1 MTFKSNLPKLA
12 SLDKRLNAFRSDLA
26 SIKLKGK
33 VEASKFVDGKPGA
46 ICAPVANLKGSPDL
60 TSNTDHQLLL
70 GEEVHIFEQA
80 NGSAWVQSKRDG
92 YTGYIDVSAIATD
105 VPTPNHT
112 VCVPFTFHYPQ
123 AELRQPPL
131 ATLSMGSRVIVCGEE
146 SVRGTKYLLLEDG
159 GAIIEKHLR
168 AVGEFDDDFILVC
181 EQLLNTPYLW
191 GGSSGLGIDCS
202 GLVQLSMRQCVREI
216 LRDSDM
222 QASTLGE
229 EIEPGE
235 NYSNLQRGDLIFWRG
250 HVAIHKGSVHRV
262 PHIIHAS
269 GHTMS
274 VAAEP
279 LVPALERIEYLYEK
293 PIGFRR
299 P

>member
-1 MTFKSNLPKLA
+1 MTFNSNLPKLA
-12 SLDKRLNAFRSDLA
+12 SFDKRLNAFRSDLA
-26 SIKLKGK
+26 NIKLKGK
-33 VEASKFVDGKPGA
+33 VEASVFVEGKPGA
-46 ICAPVANLKGSPDL
+46 ICVSVANLKGSPVL
-60 TSNTDHQLLL
+60 TSNTEHQLLL
-70 GEEVHIFEQA
+70 GEEVQIFEQA
-80 NGSAWVQSKRDG
+80 NGFAWVQSNRDG
-92 YTGYIDVSAIATD
+92 YTGYVAASAVTTD
-105 VPTPNHT
+105 VPTSTHT

-131 ATLSMGSRVIVCGEE
+131 AVLSMGSRVSVSGEE
-146 SVRGTKYLLLEDG
+146 SVRGTKYLLLEGG

-168 AVGEFDDDFILVC
+168 AIDEFDEDFISVC

-202 GLVQLSMRQCVREI
+202 GLVQLSMRQCGREI

-222 QASTLGE
+222 QAATLGE
-229 EIEPGE
+229 EIDPGE

-250 HVAIHKGSVHRV
+250 HAAIHKGTVHGV

>member
-1 MTFKSNLPKLA
+1 MTFISNLPKLA
-12 SLDKRLNAFRSDLA
+12 AFDKRLNVYRSDLA
-26 SIKLKGK
+26 NIDLKGK
-33 VEASKFVDGKPGA
+33 VEATDFVEGKSGV
-46 ICAPVANLKGSPDL
+46 ICMSVANLKGSPDL
-60 TSNTDHQLLL
+60 ASNTEHQLLL
-70 GEEVHIFEQA
+70 GEEVQIFERTDEH
-80 NGSAWVQSKRDG
+80 AWVQSSRDG
-92 YTGYIDVSAIATD
+92 YTGYVETGAITTD
-105 VPTPNHT
+105 APTPTHT
-112 VCVPFTFHYPQ
+112 VCVPFTFHYPK

-131 ATLSMGSRVIVCGEE
+131 ATLSMGSRVTVCGEE

-168 AVGEFDDDFILVC
+168 AIDEFDDDFISVC

-202 GLVQLSMRQCVREI
+202 GLVQLSMRQCGREI

-222 QASTLGE
+222 QAATLGE
-229 EIEPGE
+229 EIDPGE
-235 NYSNLQRGDLIFWRG
+235 NYNNLQRGDLIFWRG
-250 HVAIHKGSVHRV
+250 HVAIHKGTVHRV
-262 PHIIHAS
+262 SHIIHAS

-279 LVPALERIEYLYEK
+279 LAPALERIEYLYEK

>member
-1 MTFKSNLPKLA
+1 MTFKSNLPQLGA
-12 SLDKRLNAFRSDLA
+12 LDKRLNAYRSDLA
-26 SIKLKGK
+26 NIEFKGK
-33 VEASKFVDGKPGA
+33 VEATCFVEGKLGV
-46 ICAPVANLKGSPDL
+46 ICNPVVNLKGSPDL
-60 TSNTDHQLLL
+60 NSNTEHQLLL
-70 GEEVHIFEQA
+70 GEEVQIFEQT
-80 NGSAWVQSKRDG
+80 NNHVWVQSNRDG
-92 YTGYIDVSAIATD
+92 YTGYVATNAIATGA
-105 VPTPNHT
+105 PTPTHV

-131 ATLSMGSRVIVCGEE
+131 ATLSMGSRVTVSGEE
-146 SVRGTKYLLLEDG
+146 SVRGTKYLLLEEG

-202 GLVQLSMRQCVREI
+202 GLVQLSMRQCGREI

-222 QASTLGE
+222 QAATLGE
-229 EIEPGE
+229 EIDPSE
-235 NYSNLQRGDLIFWRG
+235 NYCNLQRGDLIFWRG
-250 HVAIHKGSVHRV
+250 HMAIHKGTVHHV